1 MMFKSLKAHASRH
14 ALLTLA
20 LCTLAP
26 LPAMANAP
34 VFAPAAPWEVNAGQL
49 SNVRG
54 LKPMKMPCVISTEYD
69 NGYVV
74 RFSGGGGKMMALAI
88 DFRQDVFKQGKQY
101 DTMVTIGGAYVKQV
115 TASAFT
121 PSTLIFNLRPI
132 PDFYNAAQNGGEM
145 EIEIEGNTLKF
156 ALNNIGKTYSELE
169 GCYGGGNAAEPVK
182 PVVAQGPAKAP
193 VADVESEEID
203 EARTE
208 SIAKKPAAKPMKE
221 PAQKA
226 PQPQPLSSEDI
237 AAQPLPKEVA
247 QKKLPQ
253 SFDEIVQNGNEEPPV
268 QPTKL
273 KLSQVTPKPSQN
285 PAEAVDASLAPR
297 AQKPAANPVPR
308 APEDVAEAPAAK
320 DITPMPAAASQPKPI
335 VSRASDDGMSTT
347 PPIKTQGAAM
357 ASAQQP
363 IKGFVP
369 MTPEPVAA
377 APLPTPQPVA
387 QAPTPITP
395 PAPTVW
401 EAKAGEDMKIVLSRW
416 AERAGYDL
424 QWQSGQD
431 GKVAQDVKLNGS
443 FEDAVG
449 QLLAENS
456 AATGIG
462 AHVETTSGGKKDIGP
477 QTASAPEPTSKG
489 PAVQATIP
497 ALHEEWTAAPGANI
511 QSVLDQWSSKAGVA
525 VVWQSYMNVA
535 VKQPLQVSGTY
546 EEAVQSLLDQYSGD
560 SRRPV
565 GQLNIDPE
573 TGMRTLLVDMSS

>member
-1 MMFKSLKAHASRH
+1 MIFKSLKAHASRH

-20 LCTLAP
+20 FCTLVP
-26 LPAMANAP
+26 LPALADMP

-69 NGYVV
+69 NGFVV

-121 PSTLIFNLRPI
+121 ASTLIFNLRPI

-156 ALNNIGKTYSELE
+156 ALNNIGKTYAELE
-169 GCYGGGNAAEPVK
+169 GCYGGNNAAEPVQ
-182 PVVAQGPAKAP
+182 PVNASKAP
-193 VADVESEEID
+193 VAKVESAPVE
-203 EARTE
+203 EARAEMVQKT
-208 SIAKKPAAKPMKE
+208 PAAKPVKQE
-221 PAQKA
+221 PMEAAA
-226 PQPQPLSSEDI
+226 PQMLSPADV
-237 AAQPLPKEVA
+237 AAQPLPKDVA

-253 SFDEIVQNGNEEPPV
+253 SFDDIVQNGNEEPPA

-285 PAEAVDASLAPR
+285 PAEAEAPIAPR
-297 AQKPAANPVPR
+297 AQDVAANPVPR
-308 APEDVAEAPAAK
+308 MPEETGAAPVAK
-320 DITPMPAAASQPKPI
+320 DIAPMPVAAKQTAPI

-347 PPIKTQGAAM
+347 PPPIKSEGVAM
-357 ASAQQP
+357 ASAQQQP
-363 IKGFVP
+363 VKGFVP
-369 MTPEPVAA
+369 MTPAPVSTAPVEATQPAA
-377 APLPTPQPVA
+377 TPM
-387 QAPTPITP
+387 PITP
-395 PAPTVW
+395 PAPMMW

-416 AERAGYDL
+416 SERAGYDL

-431 GKVAQDVKLNGS
+431 GKVVQDVKLSGS

-462 AHVETTSGGKKDIGP
+462 AHVETTAGGKKDIGP
-477 QTASAPEPTSKG
+477 KTASAPEPTPKA
-489 PAVQATIP
+489 PPVQATIP
-497 ALHEEWTAAPGANI
+497 ALHEEWSAAPGMNI

-535 VKQPLQVSGTY
+535 VKQPLQVNGTY

-573 TGMRTLLVDMSS
+573 TGMRTLLVDMSG